1 MTSRA
6 RTPEEL
12 ERLFEDAF
20 VLRDRAA
27 VVPLFEDGAVLAARG
42 EPQEAR
48 GVGEIARS
56 ASSLWE
62 RRFTYLGD
70 PRRVLQARDVALVL
84 AAQGVNVV
92 RRSGDGSWRYAI
104 SLLEIGDPTRRGA
117 T

>member
-1 MTSRA
+1 MTSAA

-20 VLRDRAA
+20 VLRDQSA
-27 VVPLFEDGAVLAARG
+27 VVPLFEEGAVLASRREPHEVRG
-42 EPQEAR
+42 A
-48 GVGEIARS
+48 GAIARS

-84 AAQGVNVV
+84 AAQGVNVM

-104 SLLEIGDPTRRGA
+104 SLLDVDDPTRKGA
-117 T
+117 R

>member
-1 MTSRA
+1 MTSAA

-42 EPQEAR
+42 EPHEAR

-62 RRFTYLGD
+62 QRFTYLGD

-84 AAQGVNVV
+84 APQGVNVV
-92 RRSGDGSWRYAI
+92 RRSGDGSGRYAI
-104 SLLEIGDPTRRGA
+104 SLLEIDDPTRRGA

>member
-1 MTSRA
+1 MTSAA

-42 EPQEAR
+42 EPHEAR
-48 GVGEIARS
+48 GAGEIARS
-56 ASSLWE
+56 ASSLWEE

-104 SLLEIGDPTRRGA
+104 SLLEIDDPRRGE